1 MPTLNEIMD
10 KIGASIL
17 LSYSGLVVSC
27 VTRDG
32 IGFVLSKLLFISP
45 CNRDTINT
53 IPKSPLFAV
62 CSFMKK
68 HHCLVQSR
76 YARSELLERSNHF
89 EHVQNFYSGRSVLL
103 EIKEHNIIVLNKPIM
118 GSQ

>member
-32 IGFVLSKLLFISP
+32 LGFVLSKLLFISP

-68 HHCLVQSR
+68 HHCLVNRAMLVLSSASDQIILNMFKTFIQVEVYSW
-76 YARSELLERSNHF
+76 RS
-89 EHVQNFYSGRSVLL
+89 
-103 EIKEHNIIVLNKPIM
+103 KNITL
-118 GSQ
+118 